1 MTQNFAGNIFLHF
14 LAFVT
19 FLGTFNEMKEKIKLY
34 HGKRHANSIKNF
46 LFVIDPF
53 MNELPALFNDIY
65 FIYSES
71 N

>member
-34 HGKRHANSIKNF
+34 HGK
-46 LFVIDPF
+46 
-53 MNELPALFNDIY
+53 MNARSTKCFILIVDI
-65 FIYSES
+65 FISKQ
-71 N
+71 